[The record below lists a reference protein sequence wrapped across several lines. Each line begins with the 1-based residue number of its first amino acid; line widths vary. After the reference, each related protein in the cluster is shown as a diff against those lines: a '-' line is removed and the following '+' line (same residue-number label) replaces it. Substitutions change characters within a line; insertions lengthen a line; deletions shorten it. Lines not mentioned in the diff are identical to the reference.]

1 MRENTDFKLHVTC
14 YWSKIMCTIQP
25 TDDRHMYLRVSSNAQ
40 SCHKLGIY
48 WVAKVF
54 ISTIFVF
61 VSLKR
66 SLQSCIYI
74 QLLLK
79 QKYPKILIKAG
90 IDKAKSMDANQLLTE
105 HNAANKEEVI
115 PYISTILKYSQK
127 FIMISTF
134 FEETNIRKMPFQN
147 INLLKAS
154 ASHQIWKKT
163 VK

>member
-1 MRENTDFKLHVTC
+1 MLPQGT
-14 YWSKIMCTIQP
+14 
-25 TDDRHMYLRVSSNAQ
+25 YLE
-40 SCHKLGIY
+40 L
-48 WVAKVF
+48 VF

-154 ASHQIWKKT
+154 ASHQI
-163 VK
+163 